1 MGHRLG
7 LGENLINIGGT
18 VGGGRPIFRFNHSRH
33 PFSIMQ
39 STDADADVDTVKKVK
54 L

>member
-7 LGENLINIGGT
+7 LGEKNLINIGGT

-39 STDADADVDTVKKVK
+39 STDADADTVKNK
-54 L
+54 